1 MQPFNLR
8 PDQLTEEML
17 DYTRKLGQG
26 CQNLMNADKIDTGVT
41 PKVEVYAED
50 KLKLYRYEA
59 PADVVQSSV
68 PTLIVYALVNRPYMT
83 DLQEN
88 RSTVRNLLA
97 AGQDVYLVDWGKPR
111 KEHAHLGML
120 DYCDDMMGTA
130 LDKIRR
136 HSGSQAASGLARA
149 SVGSAPRHT
158 CRRTTGVSLC
168 PVPMRVSKV

>member
-97 AGQDVYLVDWGKPR
+97 AGQDVYLIDWQ
-111 KEHAHLGML
+111 LNL
-120 DYCDDMMGTA
+120 LY
-130 LDKIRR
+130 
-136 HSGSQAASGLARA
+136 LA
-149 SVGSAPRHT
+149 
-158 CRRTTGVSLC
+158 
-168 PVPMRVSKV
+168 M